1 MPLRGDRLRQLRQ
14 NRKYTQEQL
23 AERLSLGIRQIHR
36 YEKGLSDPA
45 ADIVARIAVELDVT
59 TDYLL
64 GLNDEPTR
72 TYREQDLAPEERKLL
87 SAFRRREW
95 PELLQILAAEL
106 GDALGAAGKTML
118 KKGDGYSPRRRSSR
132 RTHY

>member
-14 NRKYTQEQL
+14 QRKFTQEVL
-23 AERLSLGIRQIHR
+23 AERLGLGIRQIHR

-45 ADIVARIAVELDVT
+45 GDIVSRIAVELEVT

-64 GLNDEPTR
+64 GLDDEPTR
-72 TYREQDLAPEERKLL
+72 SYREQDLAPAEHKLL

-95 PELLQILAAEL
+95 PEILQILATEL
-106 GDALGAAGKTML
+106 GSPPGSAAKSTVNIY
-118 KKGDGYSPRRRSSR
+118 GYRHRSHSR
-132 RTHY
+132 RPVHR

>member
-14 NRKYTQEQL
+14 QRKFTQEVL
-23 AERLSLGIRQIHR
+23 AERLGLGIRQIHR

-45 ADIVARIAVELDVT
+45 GDIVSRIAVELEVT

-72 TYREQDLAPEERKLL
+72 SYREQDLAPAEHKLL

-95 PELLQILAAEL
+95 REILQILATEL
-106 GDALGAAGKTML
+106 GSPPGSPAKSSVHV
-118 KKGDGYSPRRRSSR
+118 DGYRHRSNSRRRAR
-132 RTHY
+132 H

>member
-45 ADIVARIAVELDVT
+45 AEIVARIAVELEVT

-72 TYREQDLAPEERKLL
+72 SYRDQDLAPAEHKLL

-95 PELLQILAAEL
+95 EEILQILAAEL
-106 GDALGAAGKTML
+106 GSPPGIPGK
-118 KKGDGYSPRRRSSR
+118 GRDHRSRRRSSR
-132 RTHY
+132 RP